1 MFKKND
7 IHMDSD
13 EGRNSHEEP
22 KLFYGPPITVSFKI
36 FEYFAQFFFNIFI
49 GPAAHTE
56 SNWLNS

>member
-1 MFKKND
+1 
-7 IHMDSD
+7 MDSD